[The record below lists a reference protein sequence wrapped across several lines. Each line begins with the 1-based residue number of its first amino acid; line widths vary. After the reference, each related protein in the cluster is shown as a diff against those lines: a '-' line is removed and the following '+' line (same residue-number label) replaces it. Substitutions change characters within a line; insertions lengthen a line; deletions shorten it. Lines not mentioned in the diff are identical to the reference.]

1 MTIVLWELSQSTGN
15 APGLYV
21 IPPPIILLGSVPLPF
36 IRTPPVALKKQ
47 NIHINVRD
55 HVNICSRYHNHV
67 RRSSKPDGG
76 EAIVMSI
83 PVIASAIPV
92 IVPSAVVTPKTA
104 RTCDKQD

>member
-1 MTIVLWELSQSTGN
+1 
-15 APGLYV
+15 
-21 IPPPIILLGSVPLPF
+21 LPF

-76 EAIVMSI
+76 EAVVMSI

-92 IVPSAVVTPKTA
+92 IVASSVLVTVPSAVVTPKTA
-104 RTCDKQD
+104 RTCDKQDNG